1 MVPDLEIF
9 YREIADSVV
18 NLEDEKAIDLA
29 NQAIMNNYDLILVI
43 EKGYAAGLRRVGDL
57 FDEGEYFLPELMMGA
72 SIVQDSLKILTKHIK
87 NDQKR
92 EMLGTVVMATIEG
105 DLHSIGK
112 NIVSILLSVNGFR
125 VYDLGADVKIDK
137 IIEEAEL
144 KNADIIGVSALL
156 TTTMK
161 GQKLLIERLKER
173 GIRNKYKVILGGAPV
188 NREWVENCQADGFAS
203 TALEAVAIL
212 KKWMK

>member
-112 NIVSILLSVNGFR
+112 NIVSILLGVNGFR

-188 NREWVENCQADGFAS
+188 NREWAENCQADGFAS
-203 TALEAVAIL
+203 TALEAVSIL